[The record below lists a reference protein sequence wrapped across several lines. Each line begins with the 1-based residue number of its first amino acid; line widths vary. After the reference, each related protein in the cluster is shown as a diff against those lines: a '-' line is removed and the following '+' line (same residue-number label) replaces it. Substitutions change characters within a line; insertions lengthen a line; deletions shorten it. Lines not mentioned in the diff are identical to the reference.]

1 MQSNGVPPAGS
12 SSSSSCVP
20 SGRSELIILGS
31 GSSTGVPSP
40 MCLLQP
46 SDPPCKV
53 CHSAMAAPPE
63 HNKNYRCNPSLLINY
78 MREDGH
84 RRFIQIDAGKSFKE
98 QVLRWFPR
106 YNIPRLDALILT
118 HEHADAILG
127 LDDIRGVQP
136 YNPFNMIEPMPVFLS
151 RHTMDSVEMKF
162 PYLVQKS
169 LKEGQEIRRVA
180 QLQWHVIKSS
190 SMASFEAA
198 GLQFISL
205 PVMHGEDYVSL
216 GFLFGKKSKI
226 AYISDVSRIPL
237 EIENVISKQ
246 GAGPVDVL
254 ILDTLYKEGT
264 HNTHFCLPQSLEAVK
279 RLCPKKAFFVGMTHE
294 FDHELVN
301 EELGRWSE
309 REGIEVQLAYDGLR
323 ILVDL

>member
-1 MQSNGVPPAGS
+1 MLDGS
-12 SSSSSCVP
+12 
-20 SGRSELIILGS
+20 
-31 GSSTGVPSP
+31 T
-40 MCLLQP
+40 
-46 SDPPCKV
+46 
-53 CHSAMAAPPE
+53 
-63 HNKNYRCNPSLLINY
+63 RCNPSLLINY